1 LYVASP
7 VRTRQSTPR
16 GQLHT
21 MIEIPGVAVKMYE
34 GAIGEEVM
42 SGTT

>member
-1 LYVASP
+1 
-7 VRTRQSTPR
+7 
-16 GQLHT
+16 